1 MLNLLNTGVGE
12 YLRENVVLT
21 VLLALILAL
30 IAALSGIMIYLQIKA
45 KKTAEAEQ
53 TADGQENADGETTD
67 EATDEAEEAKEEV
80 KEEVKEAP
88 VEESEKTEEKEQET
102 QAPAQPEP
110 ENKEEEK
117 PAGFQNGKWIIN
129 KTEEGKFVFKL
140 CAANGSV
147 MFESGKE
154 YASLSSAKQG
164 INTYKKNFAENNCKV
179 SETKTGGFVYKLTNA
194 NGMLLSVSTG
204 YTSKSSCEN
213 ALESTKAYAESAPV
227 EVQ

>member
-53 TADGQENADGETTD
+53 TADGQENADGERTD
-67 EATDEAEEAKEEV
+67 EATDEAEEAT
-80 KEEVKEAP
+80 EEVKEAP
-88 VEESEKTEEKEQET
+88 AEESEKTEEKEQET

-194 NGMLLSVSTG
+194 NGMLLAVSAG

>member
-21 VLLALILAL
+21 VLLALILAI
-30 IAALSGIMIYLQIKA
+30 IAALSGVMIYLQIKA
-45 KKTAEAEQ
+45 KKNAETEQ
-53 TADGQENADGETTD
+53 TAEGAEHADGETPD

-80 KEEVKEAP
+80 KEEVQEAP
-88 VEESEKTEEKEQET
+88 VEESEKEEEKEQEP
-102 QAPAQPEP
+102 QAPAETAT
-110 ENKEEEK
+110 ENQDEEK
-117 PAGFQNGKWIIN
+117 TVGFQNGKWIVS

-147 MFESGKE
+147 MLESGKE
-154 YASLSSAKQG
+154 YSSLSSAKQG
-164 INTYKKNFAENNCKV
+164 ITTYKKNFAANNCKV

-194 NGMLLSVSTG
+194 NGMLLAVSAG